1 MRSIFL
7 MLAVP
12 LAFSIGVV
20 VKAKEPFSAMDVFKI
35 AYAANSV
42 VSPNGQVIA
51 FDRFYMDVMTDTR
64 RSDLWLIGADGR
76 KLRQISNG
84 FDAVGPA
91 AFTASGDAIA
101 FAAAKGEKSH
111 I

>member
-1 MRSIFL
+1 

-12 LAFSIGVV
+12 LALSTSMLVQ
-20 VKAKEPFSAMDVFKI
+20 AKEPFSAMDVFKI

-42 VSPNGQVIA
+42 VSPDGQLIA

-76 KLRQISNG
+76 RLRQISNR
-84 FDAVGPA
+84 F
-91 AFTASGDAIA
+91 
-101 FAAAKGEKSH
+101 
-111 I
+111 